1 MDAPEN
7 IITPVTTATQE
18 RLFPQERPQ
27 LLTLFV
33 AVRNSS
39 GELLLGPQTYK
50 TRAEAYSYVQSVLG
64 GRGVVV
70 LAAGNVSL
78 ELVKYKQEAA

>member
-1 MDAPEN
+1 MSVPEKS
-7 IITPVTTATQE
+7 ITNVTTEAAQE

-27 LLTLFV
+27 LLTFFV

-50 TRAEAYSYVQSVLG
+50 TRQEAYSYVQSVLG

-70 LAAGNVSL
+70 LAAGNVAL
-78 ELVKYKQEAA
+78 ELVKG

>member
-1 MDAPEN
+1 MNVPEKS
-7 IITPVTTATQE
+7 ITTVTTPTTQE

-27 LLTLFV
+27 LLTFFV

-70 LAAGNVSL
+70 LAAGKVSL
-78 ELVKYKQEAA
+78 ELVKGGDA